1 MISISSLVSQKTLKN
16 SQINNLQDIKNKE
29 IMITQEQYEF
39 ASLQSMLISENI
51 SLKEIKRIKHSFD
64 VDDLI
69 VFYIKMLFLQI
80 KLDFYN
86 YYPIFFY
93 Y

>member
-1 MISISSLVSQKTLKN
+1 
-16 SQINNLQDIKNKE
+16 
-29 IMITQEQYEF
+29 MITQEQYEF

-69 VFYIKMLFLQI
+69 NHKTDLMIAYTTNEPFILKEKGCFMKRNSCFTH
-80 KLDFYN
+80 
-86 YYPIFFY
+86 
-93 Y
+93 

>member
-1 MISISSLVSQKTLKN
+1 
-16 SQINNLQDIKNKE
+16 
-29 IMITQEQYEF
+29 MITQEQYEF

-69 VFYIKMLFLQI
+69 NHNT
-80 KLDFYN
+80 DFMISYTTS
-86 YYPIFFY
+86 
-93 Y
+93 